1 MIRMLQWKDG
11 KVQLDPNGKTTVNRA
26 HYRVGRSKPN
36 TYDPKVHDSIFFSER
51 FFNWIQEVKKLRV
64 FSTDLLGEVRQRFD
78 LWPRTSLVI
87 PAFLLHILNPRVF
100 PIFDQH
106 AERARRFLTSRNLNL
121 SSVDLRI
128 HDYAEYRLFWVELLS
143 DLGINIETAE
153 YRHVKRVDE
162 ALWAMGKHLKQ
173 TQKAKLPH
181 SRGINDILNTGVH
194 CGRFNT
200 SSPEFKNAVLQ
211 HAGNMRQSE
220 AMRQAAKEL
229 RVHLPQS
236 YLKYPGSHINRWR
249 RQGFP
254 K

>member
-1 MIRMLQWKDG
+1 MGKSNWTQKETLPSTVPTIRLVDQ
-11 KVQLDPNGKTTVNRA
+11 
-26 HYRVGRSKPN
+26 
-36 TYDPKVHDSIFFSER
+36 
-51 FFNWIQEVKKLRV
+51 
-64 FSTDLLGEVRQRFD
+64 DLIPTIQRFMTLYFSLNVSSIGHRRSRNSVSFRPTCWVN
-78 LWPRTSLVI
+78 LWPSTALVI

-106 AERARRFLTSRNLNL
+106 VERARRLLTSRDLNL

-128 HDYAEYRLFWVELLS
+128 HDYAEYSLFWVGLLS
-143 DLGINIETAE
+143 DLRINIETAE
-153 YRHVKRVDE
+153 YGHVKRVDE

-173 TQKAKLPH
+173 IQKAKLPH
-181 SRGINDILNTGVH
+181 SRGIKEILTAVH

-220 AMRQAAKEL
+220 AMKQAAKEL
-229 RVHLPQS
+229 GVHLPHS